1 MVGLHGGHCCSHRL
15 ELMRQIYNMN
25 ESACPE
31 DEEPPQLL
39 VLAPPP
45 AVLAQQQ
52 QQDILQCISA
62 CAQQTRLSLANLLP
76 SRFVL
81 PRWYAAARNKL
92 VGLVLEPFSY
102 TRMYFTRIRS
112 ARVPYPEHHGS
123 FETYIRIR
131 YFSWFRHGEYH
142 LPTRGK
148 DNLRHKYNYNFWSD
162 TIYTIYLGTVN
173 AGWLELPHYQAAMNI
188 PICGTTEWLL
198 CFCHH

>member
-1 MVGLHGGHCCSHRL
+1 MIGPVGIGLHGGHCCSHRL

-31 DEEPPQLL
+31 DEEPPPPL

-76 SRFVL
+76 SRFVP

-92 VGLVLEPFSY
+92 VGFRARALFLSRGNSVYLS
-102 TRMYFTRIRS
+102 RIIMGPS
-112 ARVPYPEHHGS
+112 KHI
-123 FETYIRIR
+123 F
-131 YFSWFRHGEYH
+131 
-142 LPTRGK
+142 K
-148 DNLRHKYNYNFWSD
+148 
-162 TIYTIYLGTVN
+162 
-173 AGWLELPHYQAAMNI
+173 
-188 PICGTTEWLL
+188 CGTEEYRLPNSAIAILL
-198 CFCHH
+198 PSYKYDF